1 MEQTIFFDFKPM
13 NDSSFQSTVLLKWE
27 LVQDLPFPMSLS
39 PGGTFLITISLLL
52 IICMGLVLRAT
63 ILAYLCEPDI
73 HIGPINSLLWID
85 QLNGLVQLGVILVI
99 IIGVNVQNPLEDIF
113 GDNFCFWINAPGK
126 A

>member
-1 MEQTIFFDFKPM
+1 MEETIFFDFKPM
-13 NDSSFQSTVLLKWE
+13 NDNSFQSTVLLKWE
-27 LVQDLPFPMSLS
+27 LVQDLPFPINLS

-52 IICMGLVLRAT
+52 IICIGLVLRAT

-99 IIGVNVQNPLEDIF
+99 IIGVNVQNPLKDIF